1 MKKKIR
7 DLTVKDMP
15 KCWSTLFN
23 ISPAFMC
30 LFTEDEE
37 RFNIAKSSIPKEMLD
52 REIEVEEDD

>member
-1 MKKKIR
+1 MKKKIK

-15 KCWSTLFN
+15 KCWNTLFN

-37 RFNIAKSSIPKEMLD
+37 RFNIAKNSIPKDILEK
-52 REIEVEEDD
+52 EIEIEDE